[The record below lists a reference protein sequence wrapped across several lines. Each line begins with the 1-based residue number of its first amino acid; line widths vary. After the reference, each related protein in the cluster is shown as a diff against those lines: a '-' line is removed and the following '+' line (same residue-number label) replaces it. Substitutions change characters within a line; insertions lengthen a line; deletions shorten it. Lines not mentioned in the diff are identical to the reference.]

1 MCTCMYCINRFF
13 IDNIVRLLFYVNMC
27 ACHVYFTTN
36 LLTYLTYLLTY
47 YNQVG
52 LYTGMLVLW
61 DYLA

>member
-1 MCTCMYCINRFF
+1 MRMSCI
-13 IDNIVRLLFYVNMC
+13 FYNK
-27 ACHVYFTTN
+27 
-36 LLTYLTYLLTY
+36 LTYLSYLLTY

>member
-1 MCTCMYCINRFF
+1 MYI
-13 IDNIVRLLFYVNMC
+13 LQQ
-27 ACHVYFTTN
+27 
-36 LLTYLTYLLTY
+36 TYLLTY

>member
-1 MCTCMYCINRFF
+1 
-13 IDNIVRLLFYVNMC
+13 MC